1 MIALR
6 DAATVML
13 VRDAPE
19 GMEVFL
25 LRRSLQSDFVG
36 GAYVFP
42 GGAVDETDR
51 HSDLEG
57 ICRGLSDDG
66 ASQRLGLREGGLA
79 FWIAAVRECFE
90 EAGVLLAVPAGGVD
104 VPPVSFADEAV
115 AHRFR
120 AHRKA
125 VDAGELRLVDLCRME
140 GLELAVDRIH
150 YFSHWITPEGPPRRY
165 DTRFF
170 VAAAPAEQVP
180 LHDDHE
186 TIASLWLRPS
196 EALARH
202 QAGEIELILPTIKNL
217 EAIAGF
223 DGSDALLAAAASA
236 PKVPT
241 VEPVIVRHRGG
252 RARIL
257 LPGQPG
263 YDEARAGG

>member
-13 VRDAPE
+13 VRDAAA

-25 LRRSLQSDFVG
+25 LRRSLESEFVG

-42 GGAVDETDR
+42 GGAVDEADR
-51 HSDLEG
+51 HGDLEAV
-57 ICRGLSDDG
+57 CSGLSDDA
-66 ASQRLGLREGGLA
+66 ASQRLGLARGGLA
-79 FWIAAVRECFE
+79 FWVAAIRECFE
-90 EAGVLLAVPAGGVD
+90 EAGVLLAVPAGRAD
-104 VPPVSFADEAV
+104 AAPVSFSDDEV
-115 AHRFR
+115 AERFR
-120 AHRKA
+120 LHRKA
-125 VDAGELRLVDLCRME
+125 VDAGDLRLVDVCRME

-170 VAAAPAEQVP
+170 VAAAPPEQVP
-180 LHDDHE
+180 LHDRRE

-202 QAGEIELILPTIKNL
+202 QAGDLELILPTIKNL

-223 DGSDALLAAAASA
+223 QDSASLLAAAASA
-236 PKVPT
+236 AEVPA
-241 VEPVIVRHRGG
+241 VEPVIVRDGSG
-252 RARIL
+252 SVRIL
-257 LPGQPG
+257 LPEDPG
-263 YDEARAGG
+263 YDQARAGG